1 MTNWK
6 HTLDLIKA
14 DYSRL
19 SKRGG
24 AHVAHCQSVPQLF
37 LLYYFLV

>member
-19 SKRGG
+19 SKRG
-24 AHVAHCQSVPQLF
+24 AHVDHCQSVPQLF